1 MVEMK
6 GANTRIMMAVRLRG
20 ILTVLDP
27 CRRGKGGL
35 TRGEKKN
42 NFVGK
47 KEGTEGRG
55 GTNLLAGREF
65 VRDKK
70 KERGNE

>member
-1 MVEMK
+1 MK

-20 ILTVLDP
+20 IWMVLDP

-35 TRGEKKN
+35 TRGEKI
-42 NFVGK
+42 NFCRQKRGRR
-47 KEGTEGRG
+47 GRG

-65 VRDKK
+65 C
-70 KERGNE
+70 EREKRESV

>member
-20 ILTVLDP
+20 IWMVLDP

-35 TRGEKKN
+35 TRGEKI
-42 NFVGK
+42 NFCRQKRGRR
-47 KEGTEGRG
+47 GRG
-55 GTNLLAGREF
+55 ALICWLDGSF
-65 VRDKK
+65 VREKR
-70 KERGNE
+70 ERVCERK